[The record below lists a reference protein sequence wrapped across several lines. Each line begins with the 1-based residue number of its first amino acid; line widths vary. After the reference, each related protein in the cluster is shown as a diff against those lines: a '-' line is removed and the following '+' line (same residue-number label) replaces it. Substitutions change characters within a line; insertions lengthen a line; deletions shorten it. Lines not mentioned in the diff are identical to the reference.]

1 MSQQVS
7 LNQLLKKTEHYDKV
21 CGIFDTAEAD
31 FGDGMAARGVKA
43 KRHRQARDARRA
55 GGKRR
60 DGDLTPDHQHFIS
73 LSIVMFWVT

>member
-21 CGIFDTAEAD
+21 CGILDTVVAD
-31 FGDGMAARGVKA
+31 FGGGTASTVAPGGLKAR
-43 KRHRQARDARRA
+43 RQARDAAA
-55 GGKRR
+55 GTAGTDRIF
-60 DGDLTPDHQHFIS
+60 T